1 MRHTIRTASC
11 IAAAL
16 ALGGC
21 QSFISSLGFG
31 LKDSAKTERRAEIFG
46 GDELEKGKLALKQG
60 NITIA
65 IQQFRL
71 AALNEQYAADAFNG
85 LGIAYAQL
93 GRADLA
99 ARYFRTAVE
108 LGTDNP
114 KYAANLARFYQSPL
128 GNSHAAVAM
137 RAREAEA
144 ILAQAEQAAA
154 AQGLTG
160 VPADANVAANSAV
173 TVMQPHAEV
182 TRTSPRELHIATAQA
197 TAQPVPAAEAPVQA
211 VAARGGTAQSRI
223 TLVGRA
229 NQPQPQA
236 EKPKGPVRIIVSRG
250 GGRWA
255 SRPRAASY
263 PVRIALKR
271 DD

>member
-1 MRHTIRTASC
+1 MKHTIRTAGC

-31 LKDSAKTERRAEIFG
+31 PKESAQSERRAEVFG
-46 GDELEKGKLALKQG
+46 GDELEKGKLALKAG
-60 NITIA
+60 HTTVA

-71 AALNEQYAADAFNG
+71 AALNEEYAADAFNG
-85 LGIAYAQL
+85 LGIAYASL

-99 ARYFRTAVE
+99 ERYFRTAVE

-128 GNSHAAVAM
+128 GNSPAALAM
-137 RAREAEA
+137 REREAET

-154 AQGLTG
+154 AQGLTESPTG
-160 VPADANVAANSAV
+160 ADVAANSAV
-173 TVMQPHAEV
+173 TVVQPQTEV
-182 TRTSPRELHIATAQA
+182 TRTSPRELHLAAA
-197 TAQPVPAAEAPVQA
+197 PVNVQPTPVAKAPVQA

-229 NQPQPQA
+229 NQPQPEA
-236 EKPKGPVRIIVSRG
+236 EKPKGPVRILVSRG

-271 DD
+271 ED